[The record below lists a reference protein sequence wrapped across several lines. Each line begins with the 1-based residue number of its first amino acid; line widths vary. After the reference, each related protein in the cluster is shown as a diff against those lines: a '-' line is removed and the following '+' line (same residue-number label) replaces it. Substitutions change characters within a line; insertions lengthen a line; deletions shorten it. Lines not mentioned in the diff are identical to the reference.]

1 MKKLKFFG
9 IINIQKKRKIIK
21 EKKGE
26 TKMEKKIT
34 HSEIYGIIKEAMADN
49 ALVVEFCD
57 SQIEKL
63 ANKAAKAK
71 ERAAEKR
78 AAGDELYAAVIG
90 CVGTDPVTAD
100 TVLGMLE
107 GDDLTL
113 AKVRARLSQ
122 GVTNGVLAKE
132 SIKVDGKAK
141 MHYTK
146 VVTD

>member
-1 MKKLKFFG
+1 
-9 IINIQKKRKIIK
+9 
-21 EKKGE
+21 
-26 TKMEKKIT
+26 MEKKIT

-78 AAGDELYAAVIG
+78 AAGDELYAAVVD

-100 TVLGMLE
+100 TVLTMLD
-107 GDDLTL
+107 GDDLTV

-122 GVTNGVLAKE
+122 GVANGVLAKE

-146 VVTD
+146 VITD